1 MHSNQENKREGPKS
15 STKKNGPIQL
25 RSDAKFD
32 AMHATESH
40 VILWA
45 FPCIQKDKMRILWTK
60 QQDLENTIHYIS
72 FVYIN

>member
-1 MHSNQENKREGPKS
+1 MEGAKCCPHNVHVPMHSNQENNREGPKS

-25 RSDAKFD
+25 RSDAKFA

-45 FPCIQKDKMRILWTK
+45 FLCIQDKMRMTL
-60 QQDLENTIHYIS
+60 
-72 FVYIN
+72 